1 MQINHPPKIQEEAN
15 DGDWKVTVVTG
26 DLENAGTTATVSLCV
41 YGEARCSGP
50 IILGSGK
57 HHLFNPN
64 SADIFKINLKDIGE
78 ISKIRIGHDNGGE
91 DPGWYVEEVT
101 LENMATRERF
111 LLTVDSWISDR
122 ENDGQYTWK
131 EVPIIRSHRG
141 PLLGIM

>member
-1 MQINHPPKIQEEAN
+1 MGLKKQ
-15 DGDWKVTVVTG
+15 VR
-26 DLENAGTTATVSLCV
+26 
-41 YGEARCSGP
+41 EARIFISFF
-50 IILGSGK
+50 
-57 HHLFNPN
+57 LFVLQ
-64 SADIFKINLKDIGE
+64 INLKDIGE
-78 ISKIRIGHDNGGE
+78 ISKIHIGHDNGGE

-141 PLLGIM
+141 PLLGMLLHFFLSFLKTEIIGII